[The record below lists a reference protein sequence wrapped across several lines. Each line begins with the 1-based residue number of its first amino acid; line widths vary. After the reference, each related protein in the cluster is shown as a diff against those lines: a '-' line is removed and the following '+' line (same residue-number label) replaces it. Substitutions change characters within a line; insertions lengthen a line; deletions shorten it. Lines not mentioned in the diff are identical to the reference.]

1 MMQST
6 ISTGSKSIDA
16 LLGGGIR
23 TGFVTDVYG
32 QSGSGK
38 SQLCFTLAV
47 NCVKSGG
54 QAVFVDTAGT
64 FRPERISEIAGSES
78 VLEKIVFIRTMT
90 VQDQLSAI
98 KKMQDIDARLVVVDS
113 LTFNFSNEFT
123 GPARHLAVMS
133 YLHELALLAINSDCA
148 VVVTNMVRSIPS
160 EQETKQREY
169 LGNTVSINSHIKLR
183 LEIHDPAVSSFRAWL
198 VKPPGQMTE
207 FTITSRGIEDK
218 S

>member
-1 MMQST
+1 MQST

-23 TGFVTDVYG
+23 TGLVTDIYG
-32 QSGSGK
+32 PSGSGK
-38 SQLCFTLAV
+38 SQLCFSLAV
-47 NCVKSGG
+47 NCVNGGG
-54 QAVFVDTAGT
+54 QVVFVDTAGT

-90 VQDQLSAI
+90 VQDQLNAI
-98 KKMQDIDARLVVVDS
+98 KKMQDVDARLVVVDS

-123 GPARHLAVMS
+123 GPGRHLAVMS
-133 YLHELALLAINSDCA
+133 YLHELALFAINSDCA

-160 EQETKQREY
+160 EQETRQREY
-169 LGNTVSINSHIKLR
+169 LGNTVSISSHVKLR
-183 LEIHDPAVSSFRAWL
+183 LEILDPAISSFRAWL
-198 VKPPGQMTE
+198 VKPPGPAAE
-207 FTITSRGIEDK
+207 FTITSRGVQDK